1 MGAFVEQDY
10 ALRIWVGTAKDS
22 KTDTIG
28 VKIYRK
34 RLPKRESFEVVRNS
48 LLKQI
53 EQVCISSPYTYHVAL
68 KSGGWL
74 ENY

>member
-10 ALRIWVGTAKDS
+10 ALRIWGGTTKDS

-34 RLPKRESFEVVRNS
+34 RLPQGASFEEVRDS

-53 EQVCISSPYTYHVAL
+53 EQVCISSPYTYHIAL
-68 KSGGWL
+68 KSGG
-74 ENY
+74 